1 MRGRTLKRHKQHSNH
16 VQHIVHADGKLT
28 NQHNPAASQHTP
40 VTTNI
45 PASSYQK
52 NLLIILTIIFIVV
65 AVFTILRLN
74 VRNGLQQNP
83 TTNQPGANAQLIT
96 ESLALIDAQTL
107 NGLASAVDRI
117 NAVQGSDSD
126 PSLLYIKL
134 RYYISISDTANAR
147 KTYNALVNV
156 YDPKLGY
163 DPTIGQ
169 SARSMD
175 GLKQDV
181 EFLEQQAQQ
190 LSKNAWGTAE

>member
-16 VQHIVHADGKLT
+16 VQHIVHADGKLA
-28 NQHNPAASQHTP
+28 HKHSPATLQQLP
-40 VTTNI
+40 VTINK
-45 PASSYQK
+45 PASTYQK
-52 NLLIILTIIFIVV
+52 NLLIALTIIFILV
-65 AVFTILRLN
+65 AVVTIVRLN

-83 TTNQPGANAQLIT
+83 TTSQLGANSQLIL
-96 ESLALIDAQTL
+96 ESLAQLDAQAPS
-107 NGLASAVDRI
+107 GLAAAVDKI

-134 RYYISISDTANAR
+134 RYYIYISDTANAR

-156 YDPKLGY
+156 YDPKVGY

-175 GLKQDV
+175 GLKADV
-181 EFLEQQAQQ
+181 EFLEQQSQQ
-190 LSKNAWGTAE
+190 LKKNAWGTAQ

>member
-16 VQHIVHADGKLT
+16 VQHIVHADGKL
-28 NQHNPAASQHTP
+28 ASQHSP
-40 VTTNI
+40 ATTNK
-45 PASSYQK
+45 PATTYQK
-52 NLLIILTIIFIVV
+52 NLLIALTIIFILV
-65 AVFTILRLN
+65 AVVTILRLN

-83 TTNQPGANAQLIT
+83 TTSQLGANSQLIL
-96 ESLALIDAQTL
+96 ESLAQLDAQAPS
-107 NGLASAVDRI
+107 GLAAAVDKI

-134 RYYISISDTANAR
+134 RYYIYISDTANAR

-156 YDPKLGY
+156 YDAKVGY

-175 GLKQDV
+175 GLKADV
-181 EFLEQQAQQ
+181 EFLEQQSQQ
-190 LSKNAWGTAE
+190 LKKNAWGTAQ